1 MYRLVVCF
9 TLISIAVAFT
19 ANNRAATATTRK
31 DAGGVSMMATM
42 NRRDAAAFAASLAG
56 VMGLIAFPEQSQAKP
71 ASTLFFD
78 DSMVNEPSQMATD
91 GKTDLNAAFVVRSC
105 NTKVAG

>member
-19 ANNRAATATTRK
+19 ANNRAATTRK